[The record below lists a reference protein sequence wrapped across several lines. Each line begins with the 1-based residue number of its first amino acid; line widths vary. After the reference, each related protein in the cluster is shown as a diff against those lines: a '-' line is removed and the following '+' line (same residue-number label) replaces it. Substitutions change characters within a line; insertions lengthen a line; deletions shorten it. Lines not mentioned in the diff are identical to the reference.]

1 MRSLFAAAVFVLV
14 FPWQISS
21 FANIG
26 VNEEQEVSRGTA
38 AGTPQRLGLSFC
50 EFSSSN
56 FSIIHNADTAEAEK
70 IARLLELSYQRFQA
84 TFKGLGFELQN
95 PEGKLMWL
103 CFGDGEQFNRYA
115 MAADGM
121 DLSWLSGYYSSKTNA
136 VAIIKPHAVAM
147 WRESRRADADVSGDI
162 LAITAVPGADKDAV
176 KIIHEAAHQ
185 FAFNTGL
192 QKRRVMYPLW
202 FSEGLATSFE
212 SGQTFSGN
220 DVRGR
225 CLAEMYRQRRLIPL
239 GKFITMTRLPAD
251 GRMHKDI
258 YAQACGLF
266 NFLCRYRNEQLRNY
280 IAELY
285 KLEPGRRS
293 VQSLRSEFVD
303 VFGPI
308 EKLESSWLEFVES
321 LCTAPVLNL

>member
-1 MRSLFAAAVFVLV
+1 MRSFFAAAVFTLI

-26 VNEEQEVSRGTA
+26 VNEEQEVSRSTA
-38 AGTPQRLGLSFC
+38 AGTPQRLGLPFC

-56 FSIIHNADTAEAEK
+56 FSIIHNADRAEAEK
-70 IARLLELSYQRFQA
+70 IAQLLELSYQRFQTA
-84 TFKGLGFELQN
+84 FKGLGFEMQN

-103 CFGDGEQFNRYA
+103 CFSDGEQFNRYA

-136 VAIIKPHAVAM
+136 VAIIKPHTVAA
-147 WRESRRADADVSGDI
+147 WRGNRQGNTDKDAGVDI
-162 LAITAVPGADKDAV
+162 LAITSVPGADKDAV

-192 QKRRVMYPLW
+192 QKWRVMYPLW

-212 SGQTFSGN
+212 SGRGFSSN

-266 NFLCRYRNEQLRNY
+266 NFLCRHRNEQLRNY
-280 IAELY
+280 IVELY

-293 VQSLRSEFVD
+293 AEKLRSEFVSA
-303 VFGPI
+303 FGTI
-308 EKLESSWLEFVES
+308 DKLESSWLGFIES
-321 LCTAPVLNL
+321 QSTAQP